1 MELTRNNVARIHG
14 ILILNEAEA
23 IHELDLRDLAGAM
36 GTEVS
41 LDLGL
46 GDFALGNRVSVAIQ
60 KKHFS
65 LGPLPSPGTGAG
77 EGMAISKRGTRNQQ
91 R

>member
-1 MELTRNNVARIHG
+1 MRKTKTRVGSAQTERDSKEEQEVELTRNNVARIHG
-14 ILILNEAEA
+14 ILIFDEAEA

-46 GDFALGNRVSVAIQ
+46 GDFEWEERVSVAVQ
-60 KKHFS
+60 KKHLS
-65 LGPLPSPGTGAG
+65 LGP
-77 EGMAISKRGTRNQQ
+77 
-91 R
+91 

>member
-23 IHELDLRDLAGAM
+23 IHELDLRNLAGAM

-46 GDFALGNRVSVAIQ
+46 GDFELEDRVSVAIQ
-60 KKHFS
+60 KKHFR
-65 LGPLPSPGTGAG
+65 LGP
-77 EGMAISKRGTRNQQ
+77 
-91 R
+91 